1 MDNYQ
6 CVVFGQNGTRP
17 AYQTIHAE
25 TDDEAKRIAMN
36 LLREDPVIEKM
47 ELFRG
52 AYFVF
57 RLSRNQARLEAF
69 GDEGKFARNR
79 GG

>member
-1 MDNYQ
+1 MEPYR

-25 TDDEAKRIAMN
+25 TDDQAKGIAMN
-36 LLREDPVIEKM
+36 LLRDDPVIEKM

-57 RLSRNQARLEAF
+57 RLTRNQAHLEAL
-69 GDEGKFARNR
+69 GDEGKFASNR
-79 GG
+79 IG